1 MHLRHCHVLD
11 LRNPATVPC
20 EAELQP
26 EEARLWIARK
36 PLSPGEGLQGYNLIQ
51 GPSIY
56 MRLEARPASPEPVA
70 QLQQQHEHIQR
81 FQGLRQRAL
90 AGQPWQ
96 AQAEQLQHDILQLL
110 DWEEHH
116 LYPSISA
123 FLGSDR
129 PARER
134 GYEHQG
140 IRRWLP
146 QLTQALEQAS
156 DSRRWERFSLDLIHL
171 MEHHLE
177 YDEELY
183 RLWPRVSRK
192 AVER

>member
-1 MHLRHCHVLD
+1 VID

-20 EAELQP
+20 EGELHP
-26 EEARLWIARK
+26 EEARLWISRA
-36 PLSPGEGLQGYNLIQ
+36 PLSPSEGLQGYNLIQ

-56 MRLEARPASPEPVA
+56 MRLEAHPATLEPVA
-70 QLQQQHEHIQR
+70 QLQQQQQHLQR
-81 FQGLRQRAL
+81 FQELRQCAL

-96 AQAEQLQHDILQLL
+96 EQAEQLQHEILELL
-110 DWEEHH
+110 NWEEQH
-116 LYPSISA
+116 LYPAITA

-146 QLTQALEQAS
+146 QLSQALEQAS
-156 DSRRWERFSLDLIHL
+156 DSRRWERFALDLIHL